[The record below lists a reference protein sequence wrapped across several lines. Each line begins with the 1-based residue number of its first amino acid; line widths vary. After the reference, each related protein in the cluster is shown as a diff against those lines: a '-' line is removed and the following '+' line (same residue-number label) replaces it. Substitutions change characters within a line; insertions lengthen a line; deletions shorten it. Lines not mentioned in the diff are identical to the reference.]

1 MSQGLQIVRA
11 LALVSLL
18 TAASCELPP
27 AELTGS
33 PAPAVG
39 DGDETIKD
47 LYLLERMPRLRTGT
61 SFRMFSSYDRTGGN
75 DDGFSGRYS
84 RLRLEGG
91 DSVLAEVTGPGVI
104 RRIYFA
110 PSDWWRQDVLDGR
123 GERIWIYLD
132 GAATPALDLPLRDL
146 FNGRHP
152 RFPRPLVG
160 SGRGGFYSYVPI
172 PFAAGCKVVVQGQGV
187 RFYQIGVQTGFPPG
201 VTASTFSMKR
211 SQTLSAAAQAWSTP
225 GQLHGTVEAGLTE
238 TRVRLDLAPGAS
250 AQVELPPGANMV
262 RAVLLQPPTDPSARL
277 ATLEAWLSL
286 AWDGSATAAVRLP
299 LGFLMGQLY
308 APKPYRSLLMG
319 QRGEELY
326 NLLPMPYRTSARLSI
341 NAGEKRVTG
350 TVRLLTA
357 PLDREAAA
365 SMAYLHAAY
374 SDQRPTQVL
383 MRFPWLIRQGTGHYV
398 GTYLVT
404 AGPVGL
410 PTWMEG
416 DERFMVDGRLLAHGT
431 GHEEYFNTGWYMAPG
446 QLDRP
451 VAAPL
456 SGVPIMAL
464 YPSGFRMTGY
474 RWHLDAPIPY
484 SGSFR
489 AEIEHGPYN
498 IYPANY
504 RAAAYFYDL
513 EPGYIPAVPSGE

>member
-1 MSQGLQIVRA
+1 MRLGLQIVRA
-11 LALVSLL
+11 LAPLWLL
-18 TAASCELPP
+18 AAASCELPP
-27 AELTGS
+27 VELTEPS
-33 PAPAVG
+33 TPQSG
-39 DGDETIKD
+39 DGDPVIQD
-47 LYLLERMPRLRTGT
+47 LYQLERLPRLRTGT

-75 DDGFSGRYS
+75 DDGFSGKYS
-84 RLRLEGG
+84 SLRLEGG

-123 GERIWIYLD
+123 GERIRIYLD
-132 GAATPALDLPLRDL
+132 DGATPALDLPVQDL

-160 SGRGGFYSYVPI
+160 SGSGGFYSYVPI
-172 PFAAGCKVVVQGQGV
+172 PFTTGCKVVVEGQGV
-187 RFYQIGVQTGFPPG
+187 RFYQIGVQTGFAPG
-201 VTASTFSMKR
+201 ETARTFSMDTTP
-211 SQTLSAAAQAWSTP
+211 TLSAAAQAWGAA
-225 GQLHGTVEAGLTE
+225 GQLDSTGLTE
-238 TRVRLDLAPGAS
+238 TQLRLDLAPGAS

-262 RAVLLQPPTDPSARL
+262 RAVLLQPPADSAARE

-286 AWDGSATAAVRLP
+286 IWDGSSTAAVRLP
-299 LGFLMGQLY
+299 LGFLLGQLY
-308 APKPYRSLLMG
+308 SPKPYRSLLMG
-319 QRGEELY
+319 QRGAELY
-326 NLLPMPYRTSARLSI
+326 NLLPMPYRGSARLSI
-341 NAGEKRVTG
+341 KAGEQRVTG
-350 TVRLLTA
+350 TLRLLTA
-357 PLDREAAA
+357 RLDRDAAQG
-365 SMAYLHAAY
+365 MAYLHAAY
-374 SDQRPTQVL
+374 SDQRPTQVFA
-383 MRFPWLIRQGTGHYV
+383 RFPWLIRQGIGHYV

-416 DERFMVDGRLLAHGT
+416 DERFMVDGRQVAHGT

-464 YPSGFRMTGY
+464 YPTGFRMTGY
-474 RWHLDAPIPY
+474 RWHLDAPVPY

-513 EPGYIPAVPSGE
+513 APGHIPAVPSGE